1 MRKTTIALA
10 AVAVALF
17 LGLGPA
23 ASAQT
28 ATSLPGVP
36 AGQGG
41 PDNGV
46 NNTQQGGS
54 APGGQNNP
62 ATNAGPA
69 VAEDEGSSLTP
80 WLVGAAL
87 LVVLA
92 AGGALMARKASAS
105 RDDTYAGRSS
115 VA

>member
-1 MRKTTIALA
+1 MRRFTLLL
-10 AVAVALF
+10 AVASVTLF

-23 ASAQT
+23 VHAQT
-28 ATSLPGVP
+28 ATTLPGIP

-46 NNTQQGGS
+46 NAVDGGD
-54 APGGQNNP
+54 APGGANNP

-69 VAEDEGSSLTP
+69 TSTEDDASLAP

-92 AGGALMARKASAS
+92 AGGALILRKAGA
-105 RDDTYAGRSS
+105 AGGGHYDGRRT
-115 VA
+115 AAG

>member
-1 MRKTTIALA
+1 MRRITVLIAMA
-10 AVAVALF
+10 AVTLF

-23 ASAQT
+23 AHAQT
-28 ATSLPGVP
+28 ASTIPGLP

-41 PDNGV
+41 PDNQV
-46 NNTQQGGS
+46 NPSQGGN

-62 ATNAGPA
+62 AVNAGPA
-69 VAEDEGSSLTP
+69 TAEDDDASLAP

-87 LVVLA
+87 LVVVA
-92 AGGALMARKASAS
+92 AGGLMMARRVS
-105 RDDTYAGRSS
+105 AGRTDAYEDRRS

>member
-10 AVAVALF
+10 AVAVTLF
-17 LGLGPA
+17 LGFGPA

-28 ATSLPGVP
+28 ASTLPGIP

-41 PDNGV
+41 PDNQV
-46 NNTQQGGS
+46 NPSQGGN

-62 ATNAGPA
+62 AVNSGPA

-92 AGGALMARKASAS
+92 AGGALMARKAGAR
-105 RDDTYAGRSS
+105 RDDAYPGRSS
-115 VA
+115 IA

>member
-1 MRKTTIALA
+1 MRRITLVLAVA
-10 AVAVALF
+10 AVSLF

-23 ASAQT
+23 AHAQST
-28 ATSLPGVP
+28 ATSLPLP

-62 ATNAGPA
+62 AVNSGPA
-69 VAEDEGSSLTP
+69 VAEDEGSSLAP

-92 AGGALMARKASAS
+92 AGGLIMARKVGN
-105 RDDTYAGRSS
+105 REPEYAGRRET
-115 VA
+115 V